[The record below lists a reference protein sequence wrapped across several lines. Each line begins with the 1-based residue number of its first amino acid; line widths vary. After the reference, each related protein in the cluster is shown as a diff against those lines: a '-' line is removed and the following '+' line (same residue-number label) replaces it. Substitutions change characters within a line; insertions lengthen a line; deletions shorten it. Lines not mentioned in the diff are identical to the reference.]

1 MVSRGKRCDRQKIA
15 CGPISGK
22 NVSIHRY
29 LEYGETEPGRHLGG
43 VMSAVAAVVTAP
55 PHPAPHY
62 IDYAQCNG
70 VVGGIQIDSRSVG
83 TLYRP
88 ASPSNQPAGGT

>member
-1 MVSRGKRCDRQKIA
+1 
-15 CGPISGK
+15 
-22 NVSIHRY
+22 
-29 LEYGETEPGRHLGG
+29 
-43 VMSAVAAVVTAP
+43 MSAVAAVVTAP